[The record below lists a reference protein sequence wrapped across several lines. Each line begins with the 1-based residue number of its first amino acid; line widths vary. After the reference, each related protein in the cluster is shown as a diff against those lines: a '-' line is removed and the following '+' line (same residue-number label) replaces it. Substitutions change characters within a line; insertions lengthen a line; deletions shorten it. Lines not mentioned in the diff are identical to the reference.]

1 MDDMDKRLIVALM
14 VSVLVSVIFGI
25 ISLFCFLSWA
35 THAFAVDVEPEIIT
49 VVKEIPVEVTVCPAG
64 PQSDD
69 VDKPTASEDE
79 IALAKMVWGEA
90 RGCSAT
96 EQAAAVWCALNRVD
110 SDDPYYPD
118 TIIGVVSQRGQF
130 EGYSP
135 DYPIEDDILA
145 LVQDVVSRWQREKA
159 GEVDVGRV
167 LPKEYLFFH
176 GDGAHN
182 HVRIGF
188 HDTAHWDWSLPSP
201 YTEDSHGKA

>member
-1 MDDMDKRLIVALM
+1 MDDTDKRLLIALM
-14 VSVLVSVIFGI
+14 ASVLVAVISGI
-25 ISLFCFLSWA
+25 ISIICFASWA
-35 THAFAVDVEPEIIT
+35 TQAFAAYVEPEIIT
-49 VVKEIPVEVTVCPAG
+49 VVKEIPVEVTVPPVG

-69 VDKPTASEDE
+69 VDDPVASEDE

-118 TIIGVVSQRGQF
+118 TIIGVVSQPGQF

-135 DYPIEDDILA
+135 DYPVEDGILA
-145 LVQDVVSRWQREKA
+145 LVQDVISRWQREKA
-159 GEVDVGRV
+159 GEADVGRV

-182 HVRIGF
+182 HFRIGF
-188 HDTAHWDWSLPSP
+188 SDKAYWDWSLPSP
-201 YTEDSHGKA
+201 YTEAGHG

>member
-1 MDDMDKRLIVALM
+1 MDDTNKRLLIVSIAL
-14 VSVLVSVIFGI
+14 VLVAVISWA
-25 ISLFCFLSWA
+25 ISLRCLISLVTQA
-35 THAFAVDVEPEIIT
+35 LAVDVEPKVIT
-49 VVKEIPVEVTVCPAG
+49 VVKEVPAG

-110 SDDPYYPD
+110 SGDPYYPD
-118 TIIGVVSQRGQF
+118 TIIGVVSQPGQF

-135 DYPIEDDILA
+135 DYPVEDDILA

-159 GEVDVGRV
+159 GEVNVGRV

-176 GDGAHN
+176 GDGCHN
-182 HVRIGF
+182 HFRIGF
-188 HDTAHWDWSLPSP
+188 YDTVHWDWSLPSP